1 MPKYTETQLQQA
13 ISNARKDSK
22 IPRRR
27 IAALYRV
34 NVTTLTRRIAGTQLS
49 YTAAHRD
56 EQLFSPGEERA
67 ISDHCGV
74 MADLGFPVTNTL
86 LQKLAQDMLNSRK
99 QPPKLKGGILVNQD
113 PNSEGGSEVH
123 SIGVHW
129 VDRFLARNPKFKKR
143 FVRYQ
148 ERAHKAASSDEES
161 QVHFL
166 QLLSNLVRWHKVA
179 SEDIWNCDE
188 KGIIMGRNQVR
199 RVAIVC
205 ASTKQ
210 PTMITEG
217 SREFC
222 SGRYIYIDQA

>member
-1 MPKYTETQLQQA
+1 M
-13 ISNARKDSK
+13 
-22 IPRRR
+22 
-27 IAALYRV
+27 
-34 NVTTLTRRIAGTQLS
+34 
-49 YTAAHRD
+49 
-56 EQLFSPGEERA
+56 
-67 ISDHCGV
+67 
-74 MADLGFPVTNTL
+74 
-86 LQKLAQDMLNSRK
+86 
-99 QPPKLKGGILVNQD
+99 NQD
-113 PNSEGGSEVH
+113 PNSEGDSEFH

-166 QLLSNLVRWHKVA
+166 QLLSNLVRRHKVA
-179 SEDIWNCDE
+179 PEDIWNCDE
-188 KGIIMGRNQVR
+188 KGIIMGRNQVC
-199 RVAIVC
+199 RVAIVR

-217 SREFC
+217 SGEFC